1 MKVPGTASSRETA
14 FSGLESDGG
23 LLHLSGKN
31 MQSRRSV
38 VRHMKVTVPLAM
50 VDNLLK
56 DREELDSFAVRIH
69 LSFERASRRRRA
81 ILAGKC
87 AWERREDEIHHV
99 GVP

>member
-23 LLHLSGKN
+23 LLHLSGEN

-56 DREELDSFAVRIH
+56 DRQELDSFAVRIH
-69 LSFERASRRRRA
+69 FVFRTGQSAQARYSG
-81 ILAGKC
+81 GKM
-87 AWERREDEIHHV
+87 RMGTPGR
-99 GVP
+99 